1 MLDIRLQVRNKKR
14 EIADASSF
22 KQALGKKNPQQSD
35 IKELLERIEKQKDYT
50 LSIMNLLE
58 AACRENKEDEFAKK
72 VGDEADGLID
82 QTGLARSV
90 LASLVKVKSPSPSL
104 ADSLES
110 ETSELRRQHERAELE
125 ARLHKELLQK
135 EINAQREELECQQK
149 EFQAMTDEVSKRR
162 QELEDEID
170 AEVGLPVKG
179 NEENQQHSPSP
190 EK

>member
-1 MLDIRLQVRNKKR
+1 MPDIRLQVRNKKR
-14 EIADASSF
+14 EIADESSF

-50 LSIMNLLE
+50 LSKMNLLE
-58 AACRENKEDEFAKK
+58 AACQENKEDEFAKK
-72 VGDEADGLID
+72 VSDEADGLID

-104 ADSLES
+104 ADNLES
-110 ETSELRRQHERAELE
+110 ETSELRRQNKER
-125 ARLHKELLQK
+125 LQK

-149 EFQAMTDEVSKRR
+149 ECQAMTDEVSKRR